1 MRLKGMHYGWV
12 IVIAS
17 IGVLITYGIIMYS
30 FGIFLKPMTLE
41 LDLDRGT
48 ISGALSFTIIV
59 SGAAGIACGRLSD
72 KYGPRSI
79 VVIGGI
85 LSGLSFIL
93 TSQITALWH
102 LYLIWGILMGI
113 GSAFCFIPVMA
124 IVPRWFTRRRGMAM
138 GLVMTGSALGGVI
151 APLLTQGLISASD
164 WRFAYIILGLIILI
178 ISVPLALLM
187 KHSPQQAGLKP
198 YGGDEIIED
207 KQPQSPATGELSM
220 RQAIRTGRFWFFGL
234 IQVGFFFCMVSVMVH
249 VVPHATD
256 MGIPVIIAAGIL
268 SFISGIGIIGR
279 LGIGFV
285 ADRIGSR
292 LTLTLCLSLLTV
304 SVILLLFVNEV
315 WMFYVFAVA
324 FGLANGG
331 FMTLLPL
338 VTAELFGLASL
349 GVILGGLM
357 FVGLVGEAVGA
368 PLSGTIFDITGSY
381 RLAFI
386 ITIAFCAV
394 SVILSLVLLRYKGK
408 AGMADE

>member
-30 FGIFLKPMTLE
+30 FGIFLKPMALE

-59 SGAAGIACGRLSD
+59 SGAAGIVCGRLSD

-85 LSGLSFIL
+85 LSGISFLL

-113 GSAFCFIPVMA
+113 GSAFCFIPIMA
-124 IVPRWFTRRRGMAM
+124 IVPSWFTRSRGMAM

-164 WRFAYIILGLIILI
+164 WRFAYIILGVIIIVLA
-178 ISVPLALLM
+178 VPLAQFI
-187 KHSPQQAGLKP
+187 KHSPQRAGLKP
-198 YGGDEIIED
+198 YGEDEITD
-207 KQPQSPATGELSM
+207 DNQSPSSAAEGISLI
-220 RQAIRTGRFWFFGL
+220 QAARTSRFWLFGL
-234 IQVGFFFCMVSVMVH
+234 IQVAFFFCMVAVMVH
-249 VVPHATD
+249 IVPHATD
-256 MGIPVIIAAGIL
+256 IGISEVIAAGIL
-268 SFISGIGIIGR
+268 SFVSGIGVIGR

-285 ADRIGSR
+285 SDRIGSR
-292 LTLTLCLSLLTV
+292 LSLTLCLGLMTV
-304 SVILLLFVNEV
+304 ALIWLLFATEI
-315 WMFYVFAVA
+315 WMFYVFAVL

-331 FMTLLPL
+331 FMTLLTL
-338 VTAELFGLASL
+338 VTAELFGLVSL
-349 GVILGGLM
+349 GVVLGGLT
-357 FVGLVGEAVGA
+357 FVGLIGEVIGA
-368 PLSGTIFDITGSY
+368 PLSGSIFDITGSY
-381 RLAFI
+381 R
-386 ITIAFCAV
+386 IAFLITVGISAV
-394 SVILSLVLLRYKGK
+394 AVILSLVLLRYKGK
-408 AGMADE
+408 TGMPGE